1 MTLNP
6 RAIFFIFWIL
16 SDDQSSE
23 KWKPEII
30 KNIDSDKMG
39 RNCQIK
45 KINMAIKIY
54 IRLKA
59 KNSYKL
65 LYILNFLAIKVS
77 RAPWG
82 NPKKTTKLNK
92 IIDKILLSVIP
103 MSKILEKIKNKVEE
117 VKKR

>member
-1 MTLNP
+1 M
-6 RAIFFIFWIL
+6 

-30 KNIDSDKMG
+30 KNIDNDKMG

-45 KINMAIKIY
+45 KINIATKIY

-82 NPKKTTKLNK
+82 KPKKTTEQNK
-92 IIDKILLSVIP
+92 IVDKILLSVIP
-103 MSKILEKIKNKVEE
+103 ISKILDKRKNIVEE
-117 VKKR
+117 MKKSKVSVLTFL

>member
-1 MTLNP
+1 M
-6 RAIFFIFWIL
+6 

-30 KNIDSDKMG
+30 KNIDNDKMG
-39 RNCQIK
+39 RNCQTK
-45 KINMAIKIY
+45 KINIAIKIY

-77 RAPWG
+77 RAQWW

-92 IIDKILLSVIP
+92 IIDKILVSVIP
-103 MSKILEKIKNKVEE
+103 ISKILEKRKNKVEE

>member
-1 MTLNP
+1 
-6 RAIFFIFWIL
+6 
-16 SDDQSSE
+16 
-23 KWKPEII
+23 
-30 KNIDSDKMG
+30 MG

-77 RAPWG
+77 RAP
-82 NPKKTTKLNK
+82 
-92 IIDKILLSVIP
+92 
-103 MSKILEKIKNKVEE
+103 
-117 VKKR
+117 